1 MMIKTSSPHS
11 GGQHVTITRTK
22 STISCFTERLSAVT
36 VQVLNVCGA
45 KHQSSPSQ
53 ESRIGSGTGTST
65 HPIMW
70 SQLKDRYP
78 LQARY
83 LTNAVDA
90 TVTASSIQ
98 RVPWRN
104 VGLHRLRWPLLAM
117 ATRATKL
124 RSHSTSALF
133 QRTTLTISF
142 PTLRRNRRKRLDLT
156 IYGLRLEAR
165 SKISPIW
172 SKRKMMAVRLQ

>member
-22 STISCFTERLSAVT
+22 NTKSYFTERLSAVT

-53 ESRIGSGTGTST
+53 ESKIGSGTGTST

-78 LQARY
+78 LQARF
-83 LTNAVDA
+83 LTNADDA
-90 TVTASSIQ
+90 TVTASSIL

-104 VGLHRLRWPLLAM
+104 VGLHRLRWPLLVM

-165 SKISPIW
+165 SKTSPIW